1 MKISET
7 EIGCIV
13 LAAGESSRLGY
24 PKALIEVGE
33 ETLVSWISRRLTELG
48 LSPVVVTRNELYQKV
63 KESVG
68 DIEVIINYS
77 PESGRTGTVKEGLK
91 FLNMDSGGPDRI
103 LIVPV
108 DRPGFSK
115 ATVEFLMSKVS
126 STCPTFDGRGG
137 HPLLISEEDCT
148 RILKSPSD
156 IPLNKVIYPQRIP
169 VDDRFLHLNVDTKDD
184 VDRFLRA
191 VEFL

>member
-63 KESVG
+63 K
-68 DIEVIINYS
+68 DYY
-77 PESGRTGTVKEGLK
+77 
-91 FLNMDSGGPDRI
+91 
-103 LIVPV
+103 
-108 DRPGFSK
+108 
-115 ATVEFLMSKVS
+115 SKVS
-126 STCPTFDGRGG
+126 SISLTF
-137 HPLLISEEDCT
+137 S
-148 RILKSPSD
+148 
-156 IPLNKVIYPQRIP
+156 
-169 VDDRFLHLNVDTKDD
+169 
-184 VDRFLRA
+184 
-191 VEFL
+191 

>member
-1 MKISET
+1 MKVSDM

-24 PKALIEVGE
+24 PKALIEVGG
-33 ETLVSWISRRLTELG
+33 ETLVSWISRRLSELG
-48 LSPVVVTRNELYQKV
+48 LSPVIVTRNELYQKV
-63 KESVG
+63 KDSVG
-68 DIEVIINYS
+68 DVDVIINYS

-91 FLNMDSGGPDRI
+91 FLRRDSRGPPRI

-108 DRPGFSK
+108 DRPGFSQS
-115 ATVEFLMSKVS
+115 TVEFLMSKVS
-126 STCPTFDGRGG
+126 STCPVFEGRGG
-137 HPLLISEEDCT
+137 HPLLVSKEDCDT
-148 RILKSPSD
+148 ILKASSD
-156 IPLNKVIYPQRIP
+156 VPLNKVISPQRIP
-169 VDDRFLHLNVDTKDD
+169 VDDRYLHLNIDTKED

>member
-1 MKISET
+1 MKVSDS

-24 PKALIEVGE
+24 PKALIEVGG

-48 LSPVVVTRNELYQKV
+48 LSPVIVTRNELYQKV
-63 KESVG
+63 KDSVG
-68 DIEVIINYS
+68 DVDVIINYS

-91 FLNMDSGGPDRI
+91 FLRMDSRGPPRI

-108 DRPGFSK
+108 DRPGFSQS
-115 ATVEFLMSKVS
+115 TVKFLMSKVS
-126 STCPTFDGRGG
+126 STCPVFDGRGG
-137 HPLLISEEDCT
+137 HPLLVSEEDCDK
-148 RILKSPSD
+148 ILKTPSD
-156 IPLNKVIYPQRIP
+156 VPLNKVICPQRIP
-169 VDDRFLHLNVDTKDD
+169 VDDRYLHLNIDTKDD
-184 VDRFLRA
+184 VDEFLRA

>member
-1 MKISET
+1 MKVSDT

-48 LSPVVVTRNELYQKV
+48 LSPVIVTRNELYQKV
-63 KESVG
+63 KDSVG
-68 DIEVIINYS
+68 DVDVIINYS

-91 FLNMDSGGPDRI
+91 FLRRDSREPSRI

-108 DRPGFSK
+108 DRPGFSQS
-115 ATVEFLMSKVS
+115 TVEFLMSKVS
-126 STCPTFDGRGG
+126 STCPVFEGRGD
-137 HPLLISEEDCT
+137 IRFWFQK
-148 RILKSPSD
+148 RIVTQS
-156 IPLNKVIYPQRIP
+156 
-169 VDDRFLHLNVDTKDD
+169 
-184 VDRFLRA
+184 
-191 VEFL
+191 

>member
-48 LSPVVVTRNELYQKV
+48 LSPVVVTRNELYEKV

-91 FLNMDSGGPDRI
+91 FLKMDSGGPDRI

-137 HPLLISEEDCT
+137 HPLLISEEDCN

>member
-1 MKISET
+1 MKVSDS

-13 LAAGESSRLGY
+13 LAAGESSRLGH
-24 PKALIEVGE
+24 PKALIEVGG

-48 LSPVVVTRNELYQKV
+48 LSPVIVTRNGLYQKV
-63 KESVG
+63 KDSVG
-68 DIEVIINYS
+68 DVDVIINYS

-91 FLNMDSGGPDRI
+91 FLRMDSRGPPRI

-108 DRPGFSK
+108 DRPGFSQS
-115 ATVEFLMSKVS
+115 TVEFLMSKVS
-126 STCPTFDGRGG
+126 STCPTFEGRGG
-137 HPLLISEEDCT
+137 HPLLVSEEDCNT
-148 RILKSPSD
+148 ILKVSSD
-156 IPLNKVIYPQRIP
+156 VPLNKVIYPQRIP
-169 VDDRFLHLNVDTKDD
+169 VEDRYLHLNVDTEED